1 MCSSVNDNLA
11 SHQVRLDARLLAEI
25 VDLIVAAVPTA
36 AIYLFGSHA
45 RGEANE
51 SSDIDLYVVTS
62 DEKKSPIRYATEARN
77 AVFDRI
83 YREGYDFDLISRS
96 QNAFESARKKHFNV
110 EYYVVQDGVKLYG

>member
-1 MCSSVNDNLA
+1 MSASANNSSLDRVE
-11 SHQVRLDARLLAEI
+11 LDARLLAEI

-62 DEKKSPIRYATEARN
+62 DDKKSPIRYATEARI
-77 AVFDRI
+77 AVFERI
-83 YREGYDFDLISRS
+83 YREGYDFDLIARP
-96 QNAFESARKKHFNV
+96 QETFESAQQKHFNV
-110 EYYVVQDGVKLYG
+110 EYYVVKDGVKLYG